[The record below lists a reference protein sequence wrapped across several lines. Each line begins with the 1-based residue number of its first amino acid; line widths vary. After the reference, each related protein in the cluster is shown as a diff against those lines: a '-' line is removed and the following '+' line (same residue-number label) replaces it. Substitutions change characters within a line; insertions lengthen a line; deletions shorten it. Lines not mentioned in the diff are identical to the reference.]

1 MKAGNFN
8 GHNGDNERLVLTLLI
23 SLLLHLLLFFSAD
36 GSKNKEIQGLPPA
49 HKYRVNVV
57 KMPDNK
63 YSALPPITLADKNI
77 DYKPKPKTEEEK
89 KKEEKKEEEKK
100 KEELKPEGQIVELA
114 APDKEEK
121 PNKSDYLS
129 QFDIKVKEESK
140 SKYQDVY
147 DNAAPRPSL
156 MGMKKETLFNEA
168 VKDEKNPLE
177 QKIVLKSENPEE
189 KAKQADKIS
198 KFENKE
204 EGAEKLKFE
213 IPKSG
218 MEKAIAEKDPL
229 AEIKLPDESKNF
241 INSPSTNNS
250 SDKLDVNLSLGALNS
265 KSEKYDFKKGD
276 KSDKNDA
283 KQSNGSEILIDKNSI
298 ISIAGGPMADYL
310 ENVKEGEETSLNS
323 KSFKYATFFNRV
335 KKEVARNW
343 HPGAVHR
350 RNDPT
355 FNVYGYQDR
364 RTLVYITLSKD
375 GAVEK
380 VEILEGCGVS
390 YLDEEAVNAI
400 YRASPFPNPPAGLV
414 KDGRVNFPFGF
425 YFQISSVK
433 FKSFDD

>member
-36 GSKNKEIQGLPPA
+36 GSKNNEIQGLPPA

-57 KMPDNK
+57 KLPDNK
-63 YSALPPITLADKNI
+63 YNALPPITLADKNI
-77 DYKPKPKTEEEK
+77 DYKPKTKTEEEK

-100 KEELKPEGQIVELA
+100 KDEIKPDGQIVELA
-114 APDKEEK
+114 APEKEEK
-121 PNKSDYLS
+121 PSKSDYLS
-129 QFDIKVKEESK
+129 QFDIKVKDESK
-140 SKYQDVY
+140 SKYQDIY
-147 DNAAPRPSL
+147 ENAAPRPSL
-156 MGMKKETLFNEA
+156 MGMKKETLHNDA
-168 VKDEKNPLE
+168 IKDSKNPLE
-177 QKIVLKSENPEE
+177 QKIVLKSETPEE
-189 KAKQADKIS
+189 KAKQAEKKS

-218 MEKAIAEKDPL
+218 MEKALAEKDPQ
-229 AEIKLPDESKNF
+229 AEIKLPEESKNF
-241 INSPSTNNS
+241 INSPSTNNP
-250 SDKLDVNLSLGALNS
+250 SDKLDVNLQLGALNS
-265 KSEKYDFKKGD
+265 KSEKYDFKKGEE
-276 KSDKNDA
+276 SDKNDA
-283 KQSNGSEILIDKNSI
+283 KQSSGSEIVIDKNSI

-310 ENVKEGEETSLNS
+310 DNVKEGEETSLNS

-335 KKEVARNW
+335 KKEIARNW
-343 HPGAVHR
+343 HPATIHR

-390 YLDEEAVNAI
+390 YLDEEAVNSI
-400 YRASPFPNPPAGLV
+400 YRASPFPNPPAGLI
-414 KDGRVNFPFGF
+414 KDGKANFPFGF

-433 FKSFDD
+433 FKSLD